1 MNIGNRTIGTKVN
14 PMNEKRRYSR
24 VDSIY
29 LLNYVNLDENDKAL
43 MQGMGRTI
51 NVSESGIMLET
62 HVELKE
68 NATVDVVVG
77 LKEDMVP
84 IRGKVVFTR
93 PTETGRFQS
102 GIEFLAIDPPALET
116 LRRYIEAFN
125 KLSAGT

>member
-1 MNIGNRTIGTKVN
+1 
-14 PMNEKRRYSR
+14 MNEKRKHSR

-29 LLNYVNLDENDKAL
+29 LLNYVHLDENDKAS

-62 HVELKE
+62 HVAFGE
-68 NATVDVVVG
+68 NDTVDVVVG
-77 LKEDMVP
+77 LKEDMVT

-93 PTETGRFQS
+93 ATETGRFQS
-102 GIEFLAIDPPALET
+102 GIEFMTITESSLQT

-125 KLSAGT
+125 ALSAKS